1 MATDTVSSPPF
12 STIYVNSPLSQ
23 HSSLVSSCT
32 QAKIFGSKCPSFI
45 RQHGST
51 VYVGMVVV
59 VCTYIKY
66 LSTVVCCSISKSKY
80 QPPEVLT
87 KGEDW
92 HILNT
97 TGYPQKQEFQWKVYM
112 CSSNRT
118 GVPQTGQMFL
128 KQDRCSSNR
137 IGVPQTG
144 QVFLKQDRCSSNRTG
159 VPQTGHSAIQ
169 QSNSNQGSYPD
180 CVSHAFTG
188 CEIELWAL

>member
-1 MATDTVSSPPF
+1 MATGTASSPPS

-32 QAKIFGSKCPSFI
+32 QAKIFGSKCPFI

-66 LSTVVCCSISKSKY
+66 LSTVVYCSISKSKY
-80 QPPEVLT
+80 QPLEVLT
-87 KGEDW
+87 KREDG

-118 GVPQTGQMFL
+118 GVPQTGQ
-128 KQDRCSSNR
+128 
-137 IGVPQTG
+137 
-144 QVFLKQDRCSSNRTG
+144 VFLKQDTQQFNKTILTKALTLTVSAMFSQGVKLSCEHYNTQWPVYQWNMDTPLTQTPPTACSREQFMDDT
-159 VPQTGHSAIQ
+159 
-169 QSNSNQGSYPD
+169 
-180 CVSHAFTG
+180 
-188 CEIELWAL
+188 